1 MSGQPAAASSRRA
14 ALSDGRPCER
24 GVRPDRAGEA
34 APAPRERPD
43 HRLLDGAIG
52 QALGRRPGAGEVAVV
67 IGRRTAIGDRVEAGH
82 FLRADGGLD
91 QRVAWRVDGEWRPG
105 KGSEQRR
112 EHRRAA

>member
-14 ALSDGRPCER
+14 ALSEVARASVASRPVAGRAGTTAR
-24 GVRPDRAGEA
+24 GVRAR
-34 APAPRERPD
+34 
-43 HRLLDGAIG
+43 HRLLDGALG
-52 QALGRRPGAGEVAVV
+52 QALGRRPGAGQVAVV
-67 IGRRTAIGDRVEAGH
+67 IGRRTAIGDRIEAGL